1 MSAAAPGLNG
11 QIRPVAA
18 LRTIF
23 HRGQFLTIPN
33 IITLARLIAVPG
45 IVLLLLDGA
54 FGWAFTVFVAAG
66 ISDGVDGAIAR
77 HVPGQASE
85 LGRFLDPIADKALL
99 VSIFI
104 MLAATGHAP
113 LWLAVLV
120 VSRDVLIVGGVI
132 ISWLASKPVPIVP
145 LLISKANT
153 AAQIL
158 YAALML
164 GDLGLAWQLAT
175 LVDIMGWLVAVLTLI
190 SAAAYVRGWLAFMQ
204 G

>member
-1 MSAAAPGLNG
+1 MRAAAPRLNG

-18 LRTIF
+18 RQMIF
-23 HRGQFLTIPN
+23 RRGPFLTIPN
-33 IITLARLIAVPG
+33 LITLARLIAVPA

-104 MLAATGHAP
+104 VLAATGYAP

-132 ISWLASKPVPIVP
+132 ISWLASRPVPIVP
-145 LLISKANT
+145 LMISKANT